1 MNQPSNGEKPSSTL
15 RFTLALIVM
24 FLGGAGLVYEYVLST
39 MATQILGN
47 SIEQFSLIIATMLFA
62 MGIAGFAQKFVTE
75 SAPLEDLFVLIEII
89 LAVVGAS
96 SPFLLYLAFAY
107 LTHFSLILFGLAFL
121 VGFLIGLE
129 IPLLIRLN
137 ERWRVTLKD
146 NLGDVLSFDYVGA
159 LVGALIWALV
169 LLPTIP
175 LDKIALLLAAMNLF
189 VSLVSLLLLRKWI
202 RNFRVLFGSLLI
214 GLSLIY
220 FIHSQGTSAIQNARQ
235 RLYASPIQLHEQ
247 SKIQDIVFTG
257 QGQRLSLYLNGHL
270 QFDSEDEFIY
280 HELLVHPAASLIKN
294 GPKKVL
300 ILGGGDGLAVR
311 EALKWP
317 TVQSITLVDLD
328 QKVLDL
334 AKTYQPLVTLNQ
346 GALLNERV
354 SVISAA
360 KESDKPKTIQQA
372 YEYGLPALRN
382 QGENIATVK
391 TATIDAD
398 AYLRKTDELWDLII
412 TDFPDPSS
420 PDVAKLFSEEFFRLV
435 NKRLTPNGAVAVQ
448 SSSPYANRRAYWIIG
463 HTLESAGFKTLPI
476 HAHVPTFGEWGWHI
490 AHKGLQPTSQGFPTG
505 LKYLNHET
513 FEQAKIFA
521 PTISKPVEPL
531 PVSTRFDPAVL
542 RAYLA
547 GEPLKGHRFFVGKSY
562 R

>member
-1 MNQPSNGEKPSSTL
+1 MNQTSNGENPSPTL

-62 MGIAGFAQKFVTE
+62 MGIAGFAQRFVSE
-75 SAPLEDLFVLIEII
+75 SAPLEDLFVLIEIV

-129 IPLLIRLN
+129 IPLLIRIN

-169 LLPTIP
+169 LLPAIS
-175 LDKIALLLAAMNLF
+175 LDKIALLLASLNLL
-189 VSLVSLLLLRKWI
+189 VSLVSLLLLKKWI
-202 RNFRVLFGSLLI
+202 RHFGALIVALLI
-214 GLSLIY
+214 GMGMIY
-220 FIHSQGTSAIQNARQ
+220 FVHSRGSLAIQDARQ

-257 QGQRLSLYLNGHL
+257 QGQRFSLYLNGHL

-280 HELLVHPAASLIKN
+280 HELLVHPAASLIKD
-294 GPKKVL
+294 GPKHVL

-311 EALKWP
+311 EALKW
-317 TVQSITLVDLD
+317 TSVKSITLVDLD

-334 AKTYQPLVTLNQ
+334 AKTYQPLVSLNER
-346 GALLNERV
+346 ALLNDRV
-354 SVISAA
+354 SVLAAA
-360 KESDKPKTIQQA
+360 KRSNRTETIQQA
-372 YEYGLPALRN
+372 YEYGLPALRD
-382 QGENIATVK
+382 QREPVATVQ

-398 AYLRKTDELWDLII
+398 AYLRETDQQWDLII

-435 NKRLTPNGAVAVQ
+435 NKRLTPNGAVSVQ

-463 HTLESAGFKTLPI
+463 HTLESAGFNVIPI

-490 AHKGLQPTSQGFPTG
+490 AQKGPSASSQSFPAG
-505 LKYLNHET
+505 LKYLNQEIL
-513 FEQAKIFA
+513 EQAKIFA
-521 PTISKPVEPL
+521 PTISKPPGPL

-547 GEPLKGHRFFVGKSY
+547 GEPLKGQVFFMGKSY